1 MIRKPAA
8 IEIVIFLYALY
19 VTFTLALE
27 PSLFS
32 KIDNDVYKGY
42 VNLLGSQST
51 LMHISLS
58 VAIFYLIGFFT
69 KRPILKLALNTIG
82 FFYFGIVTSSF
93 LLNYPNLGL
102 GIMVIVLALIFRN
115 LMCIIDEDERRKVAK
130 IKNQIV
136 AELDE
141 QK

>member
-8 IEIVIFLYALY
+8 IEIVIFFYALY
-19 VTFTLALE
+19 VTFTLALG

-42 VNLLGSQST
+42 VNLLGSQSS
-51 LMHISLS
+51 LLHISLS

-69 KRPILKLALNTIG
+69 KRPILKLAVNTIG

-93 LLNYPNLGL
+93 LLNYPNLG
-102 GIMVIVLALIFRN
+102 
-115 LMCIIDEDERRKVAK
+115 
-130 IKNQIV
+130 
-136 AELDE
+136 
-141 QK
+141 